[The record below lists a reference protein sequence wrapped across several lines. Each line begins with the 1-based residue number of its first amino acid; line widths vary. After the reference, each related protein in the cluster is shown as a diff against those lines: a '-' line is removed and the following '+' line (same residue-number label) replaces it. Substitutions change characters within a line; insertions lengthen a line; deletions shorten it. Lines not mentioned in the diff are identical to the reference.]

1 MIWYSFRSPDY
12 EMCLLRLQFLYVF
25 WRLHPLVQLEEF
37 TLVWKYVAVR
47 TSRGNIGYTNY
58 IERCCSCEIQHV
70 VALGLTRKPFFEAP
84 IIEGEFQ
91 HFKLKYKLG
100 WTINDFL
107 WRQGI
112 HQVSPDRWF
121 SHISLPSLF
130 PRAFLCLQFTTFH
143 HSKLTIISW
152 ITRSTHAAVPSNTGT
167 TILTVRQ
174 TSDLLATLSMPS
186 VITWTFVG
194 LIANTTVQTWLS
206 THGLQAMVPRE
217 AFRTTTFVCSNTHSA
232 IPTWR
237 IAGGSTV
244 RRKKTTWTLTE
255 VWSNASAAI
264 LTRWIT

>member
-1 MIWYSFRSPDY
+1 MIGYSFRSPDY

-143 HSKLTIISW
+143 LKRGGVW
-152 ITRSTHAAVPSNTGT
+152 
-167 TILTVRQ
+167 
-174 TSDLLATLSMPS
+174 LSMQSRNNRSS
-186 VITWTFVG
+186 VI
-194 LIANTTVQTWLS
+194 ATTVELLETNPTKRWPFLRSLS
-206 THGLQAMVPRE
+206 KTKDE
-217 AFRTTTFVCSNTHSA
+217 AFLMQITSCGYSLLHGNTCH
-232 IPTWR
+232 
-237 IAGGSTV
+237 
-244 RRKKTTWTLTE
+244 
-255 VWSNASAAI
+255 N
-264 LTRWIT
+264 